1 MNRLLQLARL
11 NARVA
16 GLALRGRWLG
26 VGEIAAGY
34 DCAAPTYD
42 QAWQCHLRNA
52 TDDLLGR
59 LPCGL
64 SGTILDL
71 GSGTGY
77 CARRLA
83 RTNPETQ
90 VIAVDISKEMLSR
103 AGAGAPPNL
112 RCVVCDMLEFVQA
125 WKAGHPSLIVSTWA
139 LGYSHPARLI
149 SRCGALLSKG
159 CLLAFIVNYRDTL
172 APVFRAFQ
180 RCMLR
185 FPGQVRLAAIQR
197 FPKDWLFLEEALKKA
212 RFNVVWRQDGRKHI
226 ERPKG
231 LLLPWLRQTGILAGF
246 DGMLDLSGPAA
257 AYFEE
262 QLSAEGDAI
271 FHHFVTAIAQR
282 K

>member
-1 MNRLLQLARL
+1 MNRVLQLARL

-26 VGEIAAGY
+26 AGEIAAGY
-34 DCAAPTYD
+34 DGAAPSYD
-42 QAWQCHLRNA
+42 QVWQCHLRDA

-64 SGTILDL
+64 SGAILDL

-77 CARRLA
+77 CAKRLA
-83 RTNPETQ
+83 RANPEAR
-90 VIAVDISKEMLSR
+90 VIAVDILKEMLAR
-103 AGAGAPPNL
+103 AGAGAPSNL
-112 RCVVCDMLEFVQA
+112 RCVVCDMLKFVQA
-125 WKAGHPSLIVSTWA
+125 WEAGHPSLIVSTWA

-149 SRCGALLSKG
+149 GRCGAVLGKG
-159 CLLAFIVNYRDTL
+159 GLLAFIVNYRDTL

-197 FPKDWLFLEEALKKA
+197 FPKDWLCLKEALEKA
-212 RFNVVWRQDGRKHI
+212 RFNIVWRQEGRKHI
-226 ERPKG
+226 QRPEG

-246 DGMLDLSGPAA
+246 DAMLALAGPAA

-262 QLSAEGDAI
+262 QVAPERDAI
-271 FHHFVTAIAQR
+271 FHHFAMAIAE
-282 K
+282 KE

>member
-1 MNRLLQLARL
+1 MSQLLQLARL

-26 VGEIAAGY
+26 AGEIAAGY
-34 DCAAPTYD
+34 DGAAPTYN
-42 QAWQCHLRNA
+42 QVWQCHLRDA
-52 TDDLLGR
+52 TDDLLAR

-64 SGTILDL
+64 SGAILDL

-83 RTNPETQ
+83 RTNPAAE
-90 VIAVDISKEMLSR
+90 VIAVDISKEMLAR
-103 AGAGAPPNL
+103 AGAGAPSNL
-112 RCVVCDMLEFVQA
+112 RCVVCDMLKFVQA
-125 WKAGHPSLIVSTWA
+125 WDAGPPSLIASAWA

-149 SRCGALLSKG
+149 GRCGDLLRKG
-159 CLLAFIVNYRDTL
+159 GRLAFIVNYRDTL
-172 APVFRAFQ
+172 APVFRAFR
-180 RCMLR
+180 RCMLQ

-197 FPKDWLFLEEALKKA
+197 FPKDWLFLERALERA
-212 RFNVVWRQDGRKHI
+212 CFNVVWRQEGRKHI
-226 ERPKG
+226 EPPQG

-246 DGMLDLSGPAA
+246 DGMLDLSGNVA

-262 QLSAEGDAI
+262 QLAPERDAI
-271 FHHFVTAIAQR
+271 FHHFALAVAQR

>member
-1 MNRLLQLARL
+1 MSRMLQLARL

-26 VGEIAAGY
+26 AGEIAAGY
-34 DCAAPTYD
+34 DGVAPTYD
-42 QAWQCHLRNA
+42 RVWLCHLRNA

-64 SGTILDL
+64 SGVIVDL
-71 GSGTGY
+71 GAGTGY
-77 CARRLA
+77 CAKRLA
-83 RTNPETQ
+83 QTNPAAQ
-90 VIAVDISKEMLSR
+90 IMAVDISKEMLSR
-103 AGAGAPPNL
+103 AGAGAPSNL

-125 WKAGHPSLIVSTWA
+125 WEAAPPSLILSTWA

-149 SRCGALLSKG
+149 DRCGALLCQG
-159 CLLAFIVNYRDTL
+159 GLLAFIVNYRDTL

-180 RCMLR
+180 QCMLR
-185 FPGQVRLAAIQR
+185 FPGQVRLAAIPR
-197 FPKDWLFLEEALKKA
+197 FPKDWLCLEEALEKA
-212 RFNVVWRQDGRKHI
+212 QCNVIWRQEGRKHI
-226 ERPKG
+226 ECPEG

-246 DGMLDLSGPAA
+246 DSMLDLSGLAA

-262 QLSAEGDAI
+262 QLAPERDAI
-271 FHHFVTAIAQR
+271 FHHFAMAIAQR

>member
-1 MNRLLQLARL
+1 MNRVLQLARL

-34 DCAAPTYD
+34 DRVAPTYD
-42 QAWQCHLRNA
+42 QVWQCHLRNA

-77 CARRLA
+77 CARHLA
-83 RTNPETQ
+83 RTNPEAQ
-90 VIAVDISKEMLSR
+90 IIAVDISTEMLTR
-103 AGAGAPPNL
+103 AGAGAPSNL

-125 WKAGHPSLIVSTWA
+125 WDAGPPSLIVSTWA

-149 SRCGALLSKG
+149 GRCGGLLCKG
-159 CLLAFIVNYRDTL
+159 GLLAFIVNYRDTL

-185 FPGQVRLAAIQR
+185 FPGRVQLAAIQR
-197 FPKDWLFLEEALKKA
+197 FPKDWLFLKEALEKA
-212 RFNVVWRQDGRKHI
+212 RFNVVWWQEGQKHI
-226 ERPKG
+226 ECPEG

-246 DGMLDLSGPAA
+246 DGMLDFSGPAA
-257 AYFEE
+257 SYFEE
-262 QLSAEGDAI
+262 QLAPERDAI
-271 FHHFVTAIAQR
+271 YHHFAIAIAQ
-282 K
+282 KK